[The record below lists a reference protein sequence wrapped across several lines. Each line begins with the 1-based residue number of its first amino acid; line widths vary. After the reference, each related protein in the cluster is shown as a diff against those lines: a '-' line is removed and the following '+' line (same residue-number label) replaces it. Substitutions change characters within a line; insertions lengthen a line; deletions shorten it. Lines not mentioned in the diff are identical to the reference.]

1 MRLDIKSSYH
11 KEKIFVLLWYM
22 LTGCCDFTIHTNNES
37 LCCIPETN
45 TMLRVNCISVK
56 KTEVNR
62 GSSWVIWQV
71 IRIFGSSFLLSG

>member
-45 TMLRVNCISVK
+45 TSVISPK
-56 KTEVNR
+56 KN
-62 GSSWVIWQV
+62 GDS
-71 IRIFGSSFLLSG
+71 